1 MVKQMKTQ
9 IYGKKSHVGELKELI
24 LLKCPYCSK
33 LLKPN
38 RVNAIPIKIPT
49 SFFIEIKKKIV
60 WNNKRHQIAKAIL
73 QQKNKAGGSTLPDFK
88 QYNKAW
94 TNKRNWHW
102 HKKHEKHEPVE

>member
-9 IYGKKSHVGELKELI
+9 IHGKKSHVGEFKELI

-49 SFFIEIKKKIV
+49 SFFIEIKKKLYGIT
-60 WNNKRHQIAKAIL
+60 KDTK
-73 QQKNKAGGSTLPDFK
+73 
-88 QYNKAW
+88 
-94 TNKRNWHW
+94 
-102 HKKHEKHEPVE
+102 